1 MNFMYV
7 IEISFPLLVYNKQ
20 KRELDCSKKL
30 VQENSNYMNELQ
42 SLDREK
48 QEFHR
53 TEERIRENEQA
64 IEEMELHLRVRNN
77 NNSIYI
83 YIFPS

>member
-1 MNFMYV
+1 
-7 IEISFPLLVYNKQ
+7 
-20 KRELDCSKKL
+20 
-30 VQENSNYMNELQ
+30 MNELQ